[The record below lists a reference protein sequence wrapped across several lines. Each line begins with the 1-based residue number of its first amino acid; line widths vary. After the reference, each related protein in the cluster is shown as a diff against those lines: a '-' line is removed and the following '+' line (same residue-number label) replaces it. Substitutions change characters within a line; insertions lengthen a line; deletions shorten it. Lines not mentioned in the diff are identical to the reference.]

1 MPTDKTSIGL
11 KGWVNYDNI
20 RDNRV
25 IIRIGG
31 LNDNRLYPRYGLIWI
46 KVVDWSQQIEESV
59 CVCKGYNVIQ
69 Y

>member
-59 CVCKGYNVIQ
+59 CVAKGIM
-69 Y
+69 